1 MCFLLS
7 KQLAMDARVLV
18 SIPEMLS
25 LYLELI
31 YQVRINFSSNPLPL
45 SRFNDNKITIP
56 TYTYFLGVV
65 LSRTTN
71 ISPGPEPI
79 NTVKN

>member
-7 KQLAMDARVLV
+7 KQLAMDARVLL
-18 SIPEMLS
+18 SKMLS
-25 LYLELI
+25 LYLVLI
-31 YQVRINFSSNPLPL
+31 YPTQVRINFSSNPFLL
-45 SRFNDNKITIP
+45 SRFNDNNITIP

-71 ISPGPEPI
+71 ISPGPEPN

>member
-1 MCFLLS
+1 
-7 KQLAMDARVLV
+7 MDARVLV

-31 YQVRINFSSNPLPL
+31 YPNQFRINFSSNPLPL
-45 SRFNDNKITIP
+45 SRFHDNNITIP